1 MRIPHFFSLLVL
13 ATISCQVAEAQ
24 ENDLVPLPYNHPGIA
39 VDLGVG
45 LWAWPMPMDYDGDG
59 DLDLVVSCPDK
70 PSNGTYFFENASGK
84 DSGITFPV
92 FKPGKKIGPGY
103 RNIRV
108 SFVNGEPRVLAPGVE
123 YTDFR
128 NSQFSKPK
136 KLDVPTNVHTPGHKI
151 RANQWHYVDFD
162 GDGDQDLVIGIG
174 DWHDYGWDDAYNSR
188 GEWTRGPLRGFLYL
202 VRNDGSDEKPQWAK
216 RTLIEAD
223 SRPIEVFGWPSPSV
237 ADFDKDGDLDILCGE
252 FLDGFTFFENVGSRT
267 NPSYKT
273 RGQVHTRK
281 NGHLKMNLQMIVP
294 VTIDWNGDGWLD
306 LICGD
311 EDGRV
316 AIVRNSGEG
325 GIVFQQPRYFQQ
337 EADRLKCGAL
347 ATPFCIDWDLDGDED
362 ILSGNT
368 AGYVEFFEN
377 LGIPGGKNSPRGR
390 LGSRRSGRYSAEF
403 DLGRGAVVSQ
413 RGNLSARRFARPV
426 AEADS
431 SPAN

>member
-151 RANQWHYVDFD
+151 RA
-162 GDGDQDLVIGIG
+162 
-174 DWHDYGWDDAYNSR
+174 
-188 GEWTRGPLRGFLYL
+188 
-202 VRNDGSDEKPQWAK
+202 
-216 RTLIEAD
+216 
-223 SRPIEVFGWPSPSV
+223 
-237 ADFDKDGDLDILCGE
+237 
-252 FLDGFTFFENVGSRT
+252 
-267 NPSYKT
+267 
-273 RGQVHTRK
+273 
-281 NGHLKMNLQMIVP
+281 
-294 VTIDWNGDGWLD
+294 
-306 LICGD
+306 
-311 EDGRV
+311 
-316 AIVRNSGEG
+316 
-325 GIVFQQPRYFQQ
+325 
-337 EADRLKCGAL
+337 
-347 ATPFCIDWDLDGDED
+347 
-362 ILSGNT
+362 
-368 AGYVEFFEN
+368 
-377 LGIPGGKNSPRGR
+377 
-390 LGSRRSGRYSAEF
+390 
-403 DLGRGAVVSQ
+403 
-413 RGNLSARRFARPV
+413 
-426 AEADS
+426 
-431 SPAN
+431 